1 MKKTLVSLA
10 LLALTAQGAW
20 ADDIN
25 YIDGSN
31 AGK

>member
-10 LLALTAQGAW
+10 LLAQGAW